1 MNTDN
6 VHRWLDFVA
15 KTVDSVSDIVIEL
28 RTSDDDSA
36 SEPRGATANASD
48 PTAPRDERLTQLA
61 AKLDAAERRADNAG
75 QHTAQVYLQKEE
87 LRRRTRR
94 IIDELNAE
102 IRQLRD
108 RLDERGTD
116 ADAAAARSDL
126 ENRVTARAE
135 YDGPIVAHLQRDWP
149 AVVWQLVRDADVKD
163 QNWRAQLDDALKVVI
178 DSWVA
183 EANSP

>member
-28 RTSDDDSA
+28 RTSDDGSA
-36 SEPRGATANASD
+36 SEPRDTTGA
-48 PTAPRDERLTQLA
+48 TAPRDERLTQLA

-87 LRRRTRR
+87 LRRHSRR